1 MVPFPTS
8 VYATW
13 RANALQVSFLQETR
27 QGVPSERLLQLAW
40 QHQRIRTEGLA
51 TADGRV
57 LRILHPGFWNH
68 SRGPDFRDAVIR
80 IGPDPPQRG
89 DVEIDLRLGDWVGH
103 RHADNPDYAGVILHV
118 VWHAPPDPC
127 PSPPV
132 LVLQDRLDTTIED
145 LIAWVDLDPGLP
157 DNVIGRCAS
166 PLRSLSDCAV
176 ADWLTQGALFR
187 FQRKAVELA
196 ARARQVGWRQ
206 SLWEGLCGG
215 LGYQHNVWPMRR
227 LAEHAR
233 AILEHQPSPDLTRVQ
248 ALLLGSSGL
257 LPADSRRPRGPTHA
271 YLRSLW
277 DVWWR
282 EQDALAD
289 LTFPP
294 SLWRMGGLRPA
305 NHPQRRVALAAHWL
319 LRDDLFRGLEDWLA
333 RPCPARH
340 LTSSLLAVLQAGAD
354 PFWSSHWTLT
364 SGPAPQPRPLLGA
377 TRASDLAT
385 NVILPWFWIRAET
398 GQNPILQ
405 QEAVSRYLAWPAA
418 QDNAVLRLARLRLFA
433 GEDRRLNG
441 TAALQQGMLQVV
453 RDFCGHSNALCDN
466 CVLPERLK
474 ECRSSAQD
482 PACR

>member
-1 MVPFPTS
+1 MVVFPTS
-8 VYATW
+8 AYATW
-13 RANALQVSFLQETR
+13 RAAALQASFLQETH
-27 QGVPSERLLQLAW
+27 QGLPGERLLQLAW
-40 QHQRIRTEGLA
+40 QHQRIRTDHLA
-51 TADGRV
+51 TADGRL

-68 SRGPDFRDAVIR
+68 GRGPDFRDAVIR
-80 IGPDPPQRG
+80 IGSDPPQRG
-89 DVEIDLRLGDWVGH
+89 DVEIDLRLGDWIGH
-103 RHADNPDYAGVILHV
+103 RHLDNPDYAGVILHV
-118 VWHAPPDPC
+118 VWLPPRDPAQ
-127 PSPPV
+127 SPPV
-132 LVLQDRLDTTIED
+132 LVLQDRLDTTIEE

-157 DNVIGRCAS
+157 DNVLGRCAS
-166 PLRSLSDCAV
+166 QLRSLPDAAV

-187 FQRKAVELA
+187 FQRKAIELA

-227 LAEHAR
+227 LAEQTR
-233 AILEHQPSPDLTRVQ
+233 AILDHQPSQELTRVQ
-248 ALLLGSSGL
+248 ALLLGSCGL
-257 LPADSRRPRGPTHA
+257 LPHDSKSPRRPSHA

-289 LTFPP
+289 LTLPP
-294 SLWRMGGLRPA
+294 TLWRLGGLRPA

-340 LTSSLLAVLQAGAD
+340 LTTSLLAVLQAGED

-364 SGPAPQPRPLLGA
+364 SGPAQPPQPLLGA

-398 GQNPILQ
+398 GQNPVLQ
-405 QEAVSRYLAWPAA
+405 QEAVSRYLAWSAA

-433 GEDRRLNG
+433 GEDRRLSW
-441 TAALQQGMLQVV
+441 TAALQQGLLQVV

-474 ECRSSAQD
+474 ECQRVGAQ
-482 PACR
+482 